1 MLKRMKKKHALK
13 SKEDLIADLQKNQ
26 KWVEKMD
33 FAKNKFYPAL
43 IDLDTNVDDTKI
55 FLASINTILMEKV
68 IGGMK
73 EMKFKEM
80 KLVDSLD
87 PKDEKF
93 EGYKKLLELFDDKS
107 AFDAKDLIEGMRSE
121 ISTFEND
128 LMKETKLADLK
139 TQWLDE

>member
-1 MLKRMKKKHALK
+1 MKKKHVLK
-13 SKEDLIADLQKNQ
+13 SKEQLIADLQKNQ
-26 KWVEKMD
+26 KWVEKMK
-33 FAKNKFYPAL
+33 FAREKFYPAL
-43 IDLDTNVDDTKI
+43 IDLNINVDDTKI

-68 IGGMK
+68 ISGMK

-93 EGYKKLLELFDDKS
+93 EGYKKLLELFDDKTT
-107 AFDAKDLIEGMRSE
+107 FDAKDLIEGMRSE

-139 TQWLDE
+139 TKWLDE